1 MKRFIAFIVITIFC
15 IHFHAF
21 SQSLENLNDS
31 IQKYRKGIIVVKTT
45 PNTKVELEQ
54 LQHEFWFGAALAN
67 HIFDGRASDADV
79 EQYKELFLQNFN
91 SAVTENALKWGNM
104 EPDKGK
110 VDFAIVDNMLRWTE
124 GNNIPLRGHN
134 IYWGIDKFVQP
145 WVKEL
150 DDEQLYLELKK
161 RGRMIGA
168 RYKGRF
174 AEYDLN
180 NEMIH
185 GDYYQDRLG
194 PGITKKMSDW
204 VKECDPDAKLYL
216 NDYDILTGNSLEE
229 FVEHIKDL
237 KNRGV
242 SFDGIGVQGHLH
254 AESFDPQALQ
264 HALNVLAQFDLPI
277 RITEFNM
284 PGQRSKFYK
293 DRSLKPTA
301 AEEQQMAD
309 DLVDYYRICFA
320 NPAVDGILM
329 WGFWAD
335 ANWIPASSLYRED
348 WSPTALA
355 NAYQKLIFDEWW
367 TRFEGTSD
375 ENGMIII
382 PAFYGTHQVKSN
394 GKVTQ
399 VNLQKKDKVTYIE
412 LK

>member
-1 MKRFIAFIVITIFC
+1 MKRLIALIVATIFC
-15 IHFHAF
+15 IHFSAF
-21 SQSLENLNDS
+21 SQSLENLIDS
-31 IQKYRKGIIVVKTT
+31 IQKYRKGIIVVNTT

-67 HIFDGRASDADV
+67 HIFDGRASDANV

-134 IYWGIDKFVQP
+134 IYWGIDIFVQP

-161 RGRMIGA
+161 
-168 RYKGRF
+168 
-174 AEYDLN
+174 
-180 NEMIH
+180 
-185 GDYYQDRLG
+185 
-194 PGITKKMSDW
+194 
-204 VKECDPDAKLYL
+204 
-216 NDYDILTGNSLEE
+216 
-229 FVEHIKDL
+229 
-237 KNRGV
+237 RGV

-284 PGQRSKFYK
+284 PGHRSKFYN

-301 AEEQQMAD
+301 AKEKQLAD
-309 DLVDYYRICFA
+309 DLVNYYRICFA
-320 NPAVDGILM
+320 NPAVDGVLM
-329 WGFWAD
+329 WGFWAG
-335 ANWIPASSLYRED
+335 ANWIPASSIYCED

-355 NAYQKLIFDEWW
+355 NTYQKLIFDEWW
-367 TRFEGTSD
+367 TRFEDTLD
-375 ENGMIII
+375 ENGMLII

-394 GKVTQ
+394 EIVTQ
-399 VNLQKKDKVTYIE
+399 VNLQKKIR
-412 LK
+412 